1 MIDKPFDNTF
11 PVSFTITSTLRYI
24 RVTTRQ
30 RFAPGKRG
38 RKILTEREQYL
49 FWKLANYFIIDL
61 DYRLVHMDQEE
72 NEIWIETVR
81 NKSVNLI
88 RIFAEDIDWAN
99 WLKRDIQQTGTRAE
113 EIRKQFLKKEFTVL
127 NIYVS
132 KYPPVDDYEYVIQQ
146 PYDVQGGKTRV
157 KTLLMANGLLEDSF
171 QQIAVIF
178 NRSFQ
183 FQPQYPYDEALIQ
196 GLKEAALQKANSRER
211 EEKEL
216 FENGKPF
223 FTYLFVAAQLLMFFI
238 LESNGGSTNVE
249 TLVKYGAK
257 YNPLILTGE
266 WWRFFTPIFLH
277 IGLLHLMMNTL
288 ALYYLGSAVEK
299 IFGRL
304 RFLWIY
310 LFSGFAGSVASFVFT
325 SNLSAGASGAI
336 FGCFGA
342 LLYMGVVN
350 PRLFFRTIGMNVIV
364 VIIINLIFGFTV
376 SGIDNAGHI
385 GGLIGGFLAT
395 GIVHLPGKRKWGRQF
410 IFLLAAAVAVY
421 YMLNIGYH
429 NDRPDVVNAKA
440 QKQIENGEIQAAY
453 ETLSSFVDEGKGDA
467 VSFFQLA
474 YAEIQLQKYDDARL
488 HLEKSVELEPKFH
501 EAHFNLAIIYYEQG
515 NIEKA
520 KEHASKAEKL
530 ADQQKYRD
538 FLKKIE

>member
-1 MIDKPFDNTF
+1 M
-11 PVSFTITSTLRYI
+11 
-24 RVTTRQ
+24 
-30 RFAPGKRG
+30 
-38 RKILTEREQYL
+38 TEREQYL

-146 PYDVQGGKTRV
+146 PYDVQGGKTQV

-183 FQPQYPYDEALIQ
+183 FQPQNPYDEALIQ

-211 EEKEL
+211 EEREL

-223 FTYLFVAAQLLMFFI
+223 FTYFFVAAQLLMFFI

-429 NDRPDVVNAKA
+429 NDRPDAVNAKA